1 MGQEQAMGKRV
12 VEGEGQ
18 GSKKKKNQVWRGST
32 GSTVPAQSSILLAQL
47 ERVTWKILRNFLS
60 FWSQPIEVSGIGST
74 LDSGLVF
81 LKRTVCVLAR
91 LALMALGI
99 VSTPSGALSV
109 WFRGRDHFLLL
120 LPPYSCPTPSSSTS
134 FSSLPPLPPLLLLLP
149 ILLLYS
155 LFSLLPSSPKIIFFL
170 HWSCLRLCRLVGGGF
185 QGPAVFPT
193 NVVQIADCAC
203 PGSGDD
209 TYIKIDFLTHVTAD
223 ALKNHT

>member
-1 MGQEQAMGKRV
+1 M
-12 VEGEGQ
+12 
-18 GSKKKKNQVWRGST
+18 
-32 GSTVPAQSSILLAQL
+32 PAQSSILLAQL

-60 FWSQPIEVSGIGST
+60 FWSQPIEVSGVGST

-81 LKRTVCVLAR
+81 FFLTVCVLAR

-120 LPPYSCPTPSSSTS
+120 LPPYSCPPPSSSTS
-134 FSSLPPLPPLLLLLP
+134 FSSPPS
-149 ILLLYS
+149 YSSSS
-155 LFSLLPSSPKIIFFL
+155 LFLIFPPSFLPQDHIL

-185 QGPAVFPT
+185 QGPALFPT
-193 NVVQIADCAC
+193 NVVQTADCAC

-209 TYIKIDFLTHVTAD
+209 TYIKIDFLAHVTAD